1 MKTAA
6 ILTGALILVSGS
18 LIYST
23 PSNAL
28 GTAKERAACT
38 PDVFRLC
45 SSSIPSVSAIIA
57 CMESKKSQLSPACR
71 AAFNPPKTKKA
82 SQTRSIASG
91 GSGSMGKSADEWCDF
106 KGVEHE
112 QSQQDWI
119 KWCGNSARTK

>member
-1 MKTAA
+1 MKRAA

-18 LIYST
+18 LMYST
-23 PSNAL
+23 TGNAL

-57 CMESKKSQLSPACR
+57 CMEAKKSQLSPACR
-71 AAFNPPKTKKA
+71 AAFNPPNTKKA

-91 GSGSMGKSADEWCDF
+91 GSQSTAAYDWCGF
-106 KGVEHE
+106 KGVDHDPK
-112 QSQQDWI
+112 QQDWI
-119 KWCGNSARTK
+119 KWCGDSARTK